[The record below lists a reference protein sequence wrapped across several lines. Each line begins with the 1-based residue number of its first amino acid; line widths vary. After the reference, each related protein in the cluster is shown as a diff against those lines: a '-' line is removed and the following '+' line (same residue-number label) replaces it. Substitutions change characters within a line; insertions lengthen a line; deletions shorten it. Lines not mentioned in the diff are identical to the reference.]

1 MRPVIGINDRY
12 TEKIEEVAATKKAPV
27 EVSEPEESLNIAP
40 KAEIETSIGPIRG
53 SKWLLSQSL
62 KSYVLQLMG
71 AVEIST
77 ISGFLQNAGLDRSK
91 LALYTIKKLN
101 KDWHMLVYSQF
112 ADVVTARAEIDL
124 LSEEAQS
131 QKLWPKAI
139 SSIHETIKKHC
150 KVCKLQIIK
159 KIKFFKCYVI
169 SIKYGKYR

>member
-40 KAEIETSIGPIRG
+40 KAEIERSIGPIHG
-53 SKWLLSQSL
+53 SKWLLSQSP

-71 AVEIST
+71 AVEMST

-91 LALYTIKKLN
+91 LALYTIKKSN
-101 KDWHMLVYSQF
+101 KDWHMLVYNQF

-139 SSIHETIKKHC
+139 SSIHETIKKH
-150 KVCKLQIIK
+150 
-159 KIKFFKCYVI
+159 
-169 SIKYGKYR
+169 